1 MMRGL
6 IALLLLLN
14 LTTLAW
20 QWEVFAPWGW
30 APASA
35 REPERLLN
43 QIRPDAIRIETPVAT
58 EKRLAAERT
67 QLENAQAEISPSNT
81 ASSATTSATTSATIS
96 AATNTPSAKVSTPAV
111 AP

>member
-81 ASSATTSATTSATIS
+81 ASSATTSATIS